1 MQYYQRSTRW
11 IGAFARWCFGNKSF
25 VGGKCL
31 AAIIEGDN
39 DNEIVHAITV
49 LTINLSTLF
58 FDLLR
63 SRAFY
68 SAIAVVMG
76 VSAFFV

>member
-1 MQYYQRSTRW
+1 VFW
-11 IGAFARWCFGNKSF
+11 GNKSF

-31 AAIIEGDN
+31 AAIIEGVN
-39 DNEIVHAITV
+39 DNEMVYAITV

-63 SRAFY
+63 SRTFY

>member
-1 MQYYQRSTRW
+1 MV
-11 IGAFARWCFGNKSF
+11 FGNKTF
-25 VGGKCL
+25 AGGKYL

-39 DNEIVHAITV
+39 DNETTSAITV
-49 LTINLSTLF
+49 LTIYLSTLF
-58 FDLLR
+58 FDLPR

-68 SAIAVVMG
+68 SAIAVMVG

>member
-1 MQYYQRSTRW
+1 MDRSVCEMVFFW
-11 IGAFARWCFGNKSF
+11 KSF

-39 DNEIVHAITV
+39 DNEMVYAITV
-49 LTINLSTLF
+49 LTINLSPLF

-63 SRAFY
+63 SRPFY
-68 SAIAVVMG
+68 SAIAVVMD